1 MFDTLPIQ
9 CLPLLVF
16 FLFCMN
22 RTIIRSRSIF
32 WFLSM
37 PFVLGV
43 RFLVQCYVN
52 DRFGS
57 IHSPVRSR
65 EHDRV

>member
-1 MFDTLPIQ
+1 MFYRLPIQ
-9 CLPLLVF
+9 CLSLLGF
-16 FLFCMN
+16 FRFCMN

-37 PFVLGV
+37 PFVLGIH
-43 RFLVQCYVN
+43 FLVQCYVN

-57 IHSPVRSR
+57 IHSPAQSR
-65 EHDRV
+65 EHGRV